1 MNGGIHIIAN
11 QTFTHDDGILVVISV
26 PCHIGNGYV
35 LSKCQLAALH
45 GWAIGKDIPLF
56 DALSLGND
64 RTLVDVGS
72 VVGTLEFTQTVF
84 SAVSVILTDDDSL
97 RVNIFHDTVF
107 SCDDTDTGVFCD
119 FKFHTGSDIRRMRL
133 QKRNGLTLHV
143 RTHEGTGSII
153 VFQERYT
160 SSRNGYDLFRRN
172 VGQLYLFTS
181 CDDGISGFT
190 CNDML
195 VDQTAFNNLVGLC
208 DYIIGFFIRRQVKC
222 LFLYGSIRIYNTVR
236 CLNKAVFIDFS
247 IRRQIGNQ
255 TDVWTFR
262 CLDRTDTPIVR
273 AVNVT
278 NLVARTVTGDTAR
291 SQCGNT
297 TLVCQLSK
305 RILLIH
311 ELRQL
316 RRGEEF
322 LDCRCQRTDIGQLL
336 RCQGCDIRNGHT
348 LLNHTLHTA

>member
-1 MNGGIHIIAN
+1 
-11 QTFTHDDGILVVISV
+11 
-26 PCHIGNGYV
+26 
-35 LSKCQLAALH
+35 
-45 GWAIGKDIPLF
+45 
-56 DALSLGND
+56 
-64 RTLVDVGS
+64 
-72 VVGTLEFTQTVF
+72 
-84 SAVSVILTDDDSL
+84 
-97 RVNIFHDTVF
+97 
-107 SCDDTDTGVFCD
+107 
-119 FKFHTGSDIRRMRL
+119 
-133 QKRNGLTLHV
+133 
-143 RTHEGTGSII
+143 
-153 VFQERYT
+153 
-160 SSRNGYDLFRRN
+160 
-172 VGQLYLFTS
+172 
-181 CDDGISGFT
+181 
-190 CNDML
+190 ML

-336 RCQGCDIRNGHT
+336 RCQGRDIRDGHT
-348 LLNHTLHTA
+348 FLNHTLHTA